1 MYAVFVTGGKQYKVQ
16 EGDTLRVEKLAVEE
30 GSSVEFDSVLLVADG
45 DNVEVGSPY
54 VEGRK
59 VQATVRSQGRGKK
72 IKVVKFKRRKGY
84 RRQMGH
90 RQSYTELEITGISP
104 SAGS

>member
-16 EGDTLRVEKLAVEE
+16 QGDTLRVEKLAVEE
-30 GSSVEFDSVLLVADG
+30 GSSVEFNSILLVADG
-45 DNVEVGSPY
+45 DTVEVGSPY

-59 VQATVRSQGRGKK
+59 VLATVRSHGRGKK

-90 RQSYTELEITGISP
+90 RQSYTELEITDISL
-104 SAGS
+104 SASS

>member
-16 EGDTLRVEKLAVEE
+16 QGDTLRVEKLAAEE
-30 GSSVEFDSVLLVADG
+30 GSSVQFNSILLVADG

-59 VQATVRSQGRGKK
+59 ILATVRSHGRGKK

-90 RQSYTELEITGISP
+90 RQSYTELEITDISP
-104 SAGS
+104 SASI